1 MEALDAEIK
10 SVIVTIKITP
20 SMKREVDR
28 LMEDK
33 EWRFSAFMRVAIQR
47 ELDRVKGESK

>member
-1 MEALDAEIK
+1 METLDAEVK

-33 EWRFSAFMRVAIQR
+33 DWKFSAFVRVAIQR
-47 ELDRVKGESK
+47 ELDRLRGGL